1 MFLYV
6 DLFVY
11 NTLYHIQPVHHNIIL
26 SFRLDSVV
34 TGSLLRD
41 LEEE

>member
-6 DLFVY
+6 ELFVY
-11 NTLYHIQPVHHNIIL
+11 NTLYHMQLVHNNIIL
-26 SFRLDSVV
+26 SFRLYSVV